1 LIVSGGLF
9 GRVLFADSFHCFFF
23 CVSLLS
29 FCLAKNESS
38 KEKGEFWQTAPHA
51 KTGLT
56 LLTPFAYR
64 RHALK
69 LLPLLGII
77 MLLYAWQPI
86 ATILLLFSLLRQ
98 QLRRDHGLSVSALIV
113 FSRSYLE
120 TGLKN
125 KSNF

>member
-1 LIVSGGLF
+1 LF
-9 GRVLFADSFHCFFF
+9 GEVLFVDPFLYFFF

-56 LLTPFAYR
+56 LVSQFAYR

-69 LLPLLGII
+69 LLPLLGAI
-77 MLLYAWQPI
+77 
-86 ATILLLFSLLRQ
+86 
-98 QLRRDHGLSVSALIV
+98 
-113 FSRSYLE
+113 
-120 TGLKN
+120 
-125 KSNF
+125 

>member
-1 LIVSGGLF
+1 MIDVTYP
-9 GRVLFADSFHCFFF
+9 RYVL

-56 LLTPFAYR
+56 LVSQFAYR

-69 LLPLLGII
+69 LLPLLGTI
-77 MLLYAWQPI
+77 MLLYAWQPVTAI
-86 ATILLLFSLLRQ
+86 VRSPLVSPATIKARSWAGQ
-98 QLRRDHGLSVSALIV
+98 QRTYQIV
-113 FSRSYLE
+113 LVIPE
-120 TGLKN
+120 C
-125 KSNF
+125 